1 MKNILLS
8 KFNPE
13 YPIPLNLV
21 SVGEN
26 SVQVPIYRKHGYPI
40 YHLTLCTNGSGILIT
55 DRGSESIEK
64 DTFFLLVPGES
75 HSYAP
80 NNQAMSM
87 AWITFNGELA
97 GEITESLQLVNK
109 GVMKFNQPDNIYDRF
124 YMIMRIIRDKD
135 QKCSYRLSS
144 ELYTLLLDIYYDL
157 HFNEVKFKNTGE
169 KLETVFK
176 FIDSN
181 WNNNIGTREMAEC
194 AGITPQYLC
203 SLFRKYEGVTPR
215 EYLIRYRI
223 IKSKE
228 LMSDMN
234 HTVNDI
240 SILSGFNDS
249 SYFCAVFKK
258 YEGITPKKY
267 RTLLNL
273 KN

>member
-13 YPIPLNLV
+13 YPI
-21 SVGEN
+21 
-26 SVQVPIYRKHGYPI
+26 
-40 YHLTLCTNGSGILIT
+40 
-55 DRGSESIEK
+55 
-64 DTFFLLVPGES
+64 LL
-75 HSYAP
+75 
-80 NNQAMSM
+80 
-87 AWITFNGELA
+87 
-97 GEITESLQLVNK
+97 K
-109 GVMKFNQPDNIYDRF
+109 
-124 YMIMRIIRDKD
+124 
-135 QKCSYRLSS
+135 
-144 ELYTLLLDIYYDL
+144 
-157 HFNEVKFKNTGE
+157 
-169 KLETVFK
+169 TVFK

-181 WNNNIGTREMAEC
+181 WNNNIGTREMAEH

-228 LMSDMN
+228 LMSDKN

-240 SILSGFNDS
+240 SKLSGFNDS

-267 RTLLNL
+267 RVLLNY
-273 KN
+273 KY